1 MYVCV
6 RERQKI
12 CVSERDIEYLCEQER
27 EREREIMCMG
37 LRHRKYVDC
46 MYVCERERRMSERER
61 ELENATFSKEQQQ
74 SEEAEINFDLIVNP
88 EFWTFVF

>member
-46 MYVCERERRMSERER
+46 MYVCERVKKC
-61 ELENATFSKEQQQ
+61 A
-74 SEEAEINFDLIVNP
+74 
-88 EFWTFVF
+88 

>member
-27 EREREIMCMG
+27 EREIMCMG

-46 MYVCERERRMSERER
+46 MYVCERER
-61 ELENATFSKEQQQ
+61 ELEKATFSKEQQQ